1 MIEPGLA
8 VDEGDAQPAKD
19 SPVPQRPGQQL
30 RSGREAQG
38 LSIDDVAEVLRFS
51 RRQLEAA
58 EADDYASLP
67 GATFTRGLVR
77 SYAKLLKMPPD
88 PLLAQV
94 SLEVPSVQAEVVPP
108 ANFGVTD
115 NGESAGLSLGR
126 AVLAVIIIVLAAVGF
141 ATYLLPDG
149 MSSAVSPTG
158 GPAAATLPIVPSA
171 PVVAVTADAQ
181 SASAVAPSAFQRGAR
196 TDNGR
201 DGRGAA
207 CRHAVELGLADR
219 V

>member
-8 VDEGDAQPAKD
+8 VDEVGAQPAKD
-19 SPVPQRPGQQL
+19 SPIPQRPGQQL

-51 RRQLEAA
+51 RRQLEAV

-77 SYAKLLKMPPD
+77 SYAKLLKLLPD

-115 NGESAGLSLGR
+115 SGESGGSSLGR
-126 AVLAVIIIVLAAVGF
+126 VALAVTVIALAAIGI

-149 MSSAVSPTG
+149 VSSAVPVTG
-158 GPAAATLPIVPSA
+158 GPTTATLPIVSSA
-171 PVVAVTADAQ
+171 PAVAVTGDVQ
-181 SASAVAPSAFQRGAR
+181 GASAAPVSSGPGGALR
-196 TDNGR
+196 
-201 DGRGAA
+201 
-207 CRHAVELGLADR
+207 
-219 V
+219 